1 MVTQAARYALPACY
15 GWREFVTAGGLMSYG
30 ADLTEAYHQIGTYA
44 ARILKG
50 EKPADLPV
58 VQAEKVQLVLDL
70 KTAKTLG
77 LTFPLPLLGR
87 ADEVIE

>member
-1 MVTQAARYALPACY
+1 LIKIHAARQAPRPNWKPKR
-15 GWREFVTAGGLMSYG
+15 GAGIY
-30 ADLTEAYHQIGTYA
+30 T

-58 VQAEKVQLVLDL
+58 MRPTKFELVINL

-77 LTFPLPLLGR
+77 LTIPETLLAT
-87 ADEVIE
+87 ADEVIQ

>member
-1 MVTQAARYALPACY
+1 
-15 GWREFVTAGGLMSYG
+15 MSYG
-30 ADLTEAYHQIGTYA
+30 ASIINAYHQIGIYA

-50 EKPADLPV
+50 EKPAELPV
-58 VQAEKVQLVLDL
+58 MQSDKIEFIINL

-77 LTFPLPLLGR
+77 LEIHPQVLAT